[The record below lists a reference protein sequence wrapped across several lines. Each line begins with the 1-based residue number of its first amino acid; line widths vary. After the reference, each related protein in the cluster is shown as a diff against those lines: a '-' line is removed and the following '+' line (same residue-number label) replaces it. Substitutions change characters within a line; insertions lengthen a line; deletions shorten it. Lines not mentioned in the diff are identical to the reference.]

1 MIAPE
6 LIEEL
11 RLIAFIPKSKPL
23 TRVNALASLARNG
36 IELDKV
42 RETLFSI
49 ATAIDTPDSVK
60 VRAIDLLDKLD
71 ITAKPKDLS
80 PAEETSMTESLLK
93 QYVGSP
99 EPNT

>member
-11 RLIAFIPKSKPL
+11 RLIAFIPTSKPVN
-23 TRVNALASLARNG
+23 RVSALASLARNG
-36 IELDKV
+36 IDLDKV
-42 RETLFSI
+42 REALFSI
-49 ATAIDTPDSVK
+49 ATAINTPDSVK

-93 QYVGSP
+93 QYVGIP
-99 EPNT
+99 ESNT

>member
-11 RLIAFIPKSKPL
+11 RLIAFMPRSKPL
-23 TRVNALASLARNG
+23 ARVSALSSLAKNG
-36 IELDKV
+36 IDLDQV
-42 RETLFSI
+42 RTTLFSI
-49 ATAIDTPDSVK
+49 ATAVNTPDSVK

-80 PAEETSMTESLLK
+80 QTEETSMTESLLK
-93 QYVGSP
+93 QYVGNP
-99 EPNT
+99 ESNP

>member
-11 RLIAFIPKSKPL
+11 RLIAFIPKSKPVN
-23 TRVNALASLARNG
+23 RVSALASLAKNG
-36 IELDKV
+36 IDLDKV
-42 RETLFSI
+42 RTALFSI
-49 ATAIDTPDSVK
+49 ATATDTPDSVK

-80 PAEETSMTESLLK
+80 LDEQHTMTESLLK
-93 QYVGSP
+93 QYVGTTQQ
-99 EPNT
+99 NT